1 MNIVSLISNPS
12 EPSSRQSSIT
22 STMSG
27 DAGPSRRP
35 RPVYMYWQDVKPGM
49 LELER
54 AAATR
59 PSIQTQL
66 SSSDMNYSL
75 SKQPYNPALGRTP
88 SGRTQSI
95 PIRSMNNHGDP
106 TRSVSPSRYGNPAS
120 SPQRFAASNS
130 RTMQFEGSNP
140 NTSSM
145 QNSYF
150 NNNLQQPRTDRTSP
164 NQSRQDVSTL
174 PFGGRKRAPSY
185 PNDPSMGTQVSS
197 SYGSSIQKLNSAGTF
212 QIDDDSNS
220 SLGDYNRSRNP
231 RTPIDGN
238 NRIENWIT
246 RNPNTNN
253 ATGSFVDAYDEKRHA
268 SFNKSFPYCKG
279 RLTSLTD

>member
-1 MNIVSLISNPS
+1 
-12 EPSSRQSSIT
+12 
-22 STMSG
+22 
-27 DAGPSRRP
+27 
-35 RPVYMYWQDVKPGM
+35 MYWQDVKPGM

-66 SSSDMNYSL
+66 SSSDVNYNL
-75 SKQPYNPALGRTP
+75 GKQPYNPALGRTL

-106 TRSVSPSRYGNPAS
+106 TRSISPSRYGNSTS
-120 SPQRFAASNS
+120 SPQRFAASSS
-130 RTMQFEGSNP
+130 RTIQFEGSNP
-140 NTSSM
+140 NMSSM
-145 QNSYF
+145 QNPYF
-150 NNNLQQPRTDRTSP
+150 NNNNNNPQQPRTDRISP
-164 NQSRQDVSTL
+164 NQSRQDVSGL

-185 PNDPSMGTQVSS
+185 PNDPSIGSQVSS
-197 SYGSSIQKLNSAGTF
+197 SYGSSIQKLNSAGTY

-220 SLGDYNRSRNP
+220 SLGDYNRNRNP
-231 RTPIDGN
+231 RTPIEGS
-238 NRIENWIT
+238 NRVENWIT

-253 ATGSFVDAYDEKRHA
+253 NTSQFIDAYDEKRHA

-279 RLTSLTD
+279 KLTSLTALLIAR